1 MDLDVDQFFKEMES
15 VMKCPGEAANSNIE
29 EGSSSDLD
37 FGKISIFIY
46 YHFYVYFVHFNSFG
60 EILFIY

>member
-1 MDLDVDQFFKEMES
+1 VDLDVDQFLKEMES

-37 FGKISIFIY
+37 FGKILMFMFTLY
-46 YHFYVYFVHFNSFG
+46 T
-60 EILFIY
+60 